1 MISKQQLSNSVK
13 ENSSHL
19 REIQA
24 SLKKVQNNQSDIET
38 ALPRLVILPAE
49 LPSQVEEFVRSNRQ
63 LGFATVED
71 FVGDAVR
78 FRLVWLKSDNKC
90 IEVPRQQ
97 FERLE
102 EALNSVGSPF
112 GSAEQFVNSQIEQ
125 FLEKYEV
132 FKNTK
137 ENSSDEC

>member
-1 MISKQQLSNSVK
+1 MK

-97 FERLE
+97 FTRLE